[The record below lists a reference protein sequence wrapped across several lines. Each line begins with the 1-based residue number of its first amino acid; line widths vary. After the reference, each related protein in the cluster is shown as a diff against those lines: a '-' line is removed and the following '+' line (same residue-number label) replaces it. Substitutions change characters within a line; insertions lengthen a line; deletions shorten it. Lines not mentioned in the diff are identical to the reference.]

1 MMAQVRDERS
11 LGELFATLAQE
22 TSTLVR
28 QEVQLAKAELT
39 ESASEAGR
47 GIAFLL
53 LGGAVVYAGFLAI
66 LAAIILALWNAGMD
80 GWLAALV
87 VGVVVAAIGAVMVMR
102 ARSSL
107 DPSRLAPRKTVASL
121 KEDTQWAKEQLT

>member
-1 MMAQVRDERS
+1 MAQVRDERS
-11 LGELFATLAQE
+11 LGDLFATLAQE
-22 TSTLVR
+22 TSTLLR
-28 QEVQLAKAELT
+28 QEVQLAKVELT

-66 LAAIILALWNAGMD
+66 LAAIILALWNAGIE
-80 GWLAALV
+80 GWLAALI
-87 VGVVVAAIGAVMVMR
+87 VGLVVAAIGAFLVMR

-107 DPSRLAPRKTVASL
+107 DPARLAPRKTVATL